1 MKIMIVILIFFLE
14 SVSFAEEPTFDFK
27 GIKLGSDISSI
38 ENNSKFTCR
47 DSNLLGADRVCTL
60 KHRERETVANTAV
73 KTITLLYYS
82 GKLECISI
90 LIEEKNFTEVV
101 EALMEKYGKGTLK
114 SEMLQNRMGS
124 TFENQVYSWRRG
136 NSNLEAI
143 RYFGNIEKAHLKYFT
158 DFSIKEFARR
168 RDITTK
174 EKAKDL

>member
-1 MKIMIVILIFFLE
+1 
-14 SVSFAEEPTFDFK
+14 
-27 GIKLGSDISSI
+27 
-38 ENNSKFTCR
+38 
-47 DSNLLGADRVCTL
+47 LLGADRVCTL
-60 KHRERETVANTAV
+60 KHCERETVANTAV

-90 LIEEKNFTEVV
+90 LIEEKNFT
-101 EALMEKYGKGTLK
+101 K

-136 NSNLEAI
+136 NSNLEAT
-143 RYFGNIEKAHLKYFT
+143 RYFGNIEKSHLKYFT